1 MLAGLRARIPKIPIK
16 ASAKRDLGVLK
27 NHLLPLRNL
36 IVLDLGMLILP
47 ELRFPNYA
55 CRKIDGS
62 VRQSQT
68 LA

>member
-1 MLAGLRARIPKIPIK
+1 
-16 ASAKRDLGVLK
+16 
-27 NHLLPLRNL
+27 
-36 IVLDLGMLILP
+36 MLILP